1 MGHVLAVANQKGGVG
16 KTTTVINLGAAL
28 AERGNHVLLIDLDPQ
43 GALTAACGLDPYSL
57 TPTTYSLLMQPGM
70 TLGQIVRAVG
80 ERLWL
85 APGSVDL
92 ATAEYQLMTRPDRAR
107 RLADPLRAEAGQV
120 AYVLIDTP
128 PSLGLLTVNALTA
141 SEAVIVPVECRYLA
155 MRGIRAIL
163 DTVGTVRERLNP
175 ALDLLGLLPT
185 LHQPTSMHS
194 RQVVEELRAAFG
206 GRVFDTVIETDE
218 ALATAPAARLP
229 VIVHRPASA
238 GAGAYRQLASEVE
251 ARCITHA

>member
-1 MGHVLAVANQKGGVG
+1 MGHILAIANQKGGVG
-16 KTTTVINLGAAL
+16 KTTTVVNLGAAL
-28 AERGNHVLLIDLDPQ
+28 AERGQHVLLVDLDPQ
-43 GALTAACGLDPYSL
+43 GALTACSGLDPYSL
-57 TPTTYSLLMQPGM
+57 TPTTYSLLTQDGM
-70 TLGQIVRAVG
+70 TLGQIVRPIG

-92 ATAEYQLMTRPDRAR
+92 AAAEYQLMSRADRAR
-107 RLADPLRAEAGQV
+107 RLADPLRSEADQV

-141 SEAVIVPVECRYLA
+141 AEAVIVPVECRYLA

-175 ALDLLGLLPT
+175 SLDLLGLLPT
-185 LHQPTSMHS
+185 MHQPASMHS

-206 GRVFDTVIETDE
+206 GRVFETVIEMDE
-218 ALATAPAARLP
+218 ALATAPAARMP
-229 VIVHRPASA
+229 VIAHRPASA
-238 GAGAYRQLASEVE
+238 GSAAYRQLASEVE
-251 ARCITHA
+251 SRCITRE